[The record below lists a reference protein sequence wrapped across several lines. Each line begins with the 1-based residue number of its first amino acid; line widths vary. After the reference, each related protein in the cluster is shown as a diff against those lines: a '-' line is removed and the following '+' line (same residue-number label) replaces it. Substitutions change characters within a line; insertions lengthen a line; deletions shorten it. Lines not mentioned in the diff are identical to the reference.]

1 MFTSNRNNM
10 RKETK
15 ETIQYGSAI
24 AMLLL
29 GGILSIAGFITEPSG
44 QIHESVLWLFA
55 QCLIYAGSVFGIS
68 VYMTDRFNR
77 IEKKLN
83 LNANK
88 DESQ

>member
-1 MFTSNRNNM
+1 MK
-10 RKETK
+10 KEVK

-29 GGILSIAGFITEPSG
+29 GAVLSVAGFITAPAGE
-44 QIHESVLWLFA
+44 IHESVLWLFA

-68 VYMTDRFNR
+68 VYMTDRFSR

-83 LNANK
+83 LK
-88 DESQ
+88 DKNNESQ